1 MKKWLIPVFASF
13 MIFTSTVTTDIT
25 VDAAS
30 QSQLI
35 ATASKYKGIKYVY
48 GGTTTSGFDCSGY
61 TQYVFKQ
68 LGISIPRTSG
78 GQYSQGTPVAKANL
92 QVGDLVFFNTSG
104 SGVSHVGIYVGSQK
118 FIHASTSKG
127 VVVTSIND
135 PYYWGKRYIGARRVA
150 KFTNGSTASKDQA
163 EVKPAAVDFSVYASR
178 AKVAEKLV
186 EALNLDTSDTNSTFV
201 DVKSGS
207 EYAGI
212 VTALKKEGI
221 FTGDQNGKFNLGSPI
236 TRAEIAKVLVVAY
249 NLQLQPGNVKKFND
263 VPNSNWASRYVNI
276 LASNSITVGKAAG
289 VYGLNDNVT
298 LKELDLF
305 IDRASKK

>member
-13 MIFTSTVTTDIT
+13 MIFAGTVTTDNT

-35 ATASKYKGIKYVY
+35 STASKYKGIKYVY

-68 LGISIPRTSG
+68 LGISIPRTSS
-78 GQYSQGTPVAKANL
+78 GQYSQGKSVAKANL

-104 SGVSHVGIYVGSQK
+104 RGVSHVGIYVGNQK
-118 FIHASTSKG
+118 FIHASTSQG
-127 VVVTSIND
+127 VTVTNLND
-135 PYYWGKRYIGARRVA
+135 PYYWGKRYIGARRVTQ
-150 KFTNGSTASKDQA
+150 FTSGETTANKT
-163 EVKPAAVDFSVYASR
+163 EVKPAEVDFSVYASR

-186 EALNLDTSDTNSTFV
+186 DALNLDTSDTNSTFT

-207 EYAGI
+207 QYAGI

-236 TRAEIAKVLVVAY
+236 TRAEMAKVLVVAY
-249 NLQLQPGNVKKFND
+249 DLKLQANNALTFKD
-263 VPNSNWASRYVNI
+263 VPANHWAYNVVRN
-276 LASNSITVGKAAG
+276 LASNNITVGKSEG
-289 VYGLNDNVT
+289 VYGANDNVT
-298 LKELDLF
+298 LKELDIF
-305 IDRASKK
+305 IQRASTK